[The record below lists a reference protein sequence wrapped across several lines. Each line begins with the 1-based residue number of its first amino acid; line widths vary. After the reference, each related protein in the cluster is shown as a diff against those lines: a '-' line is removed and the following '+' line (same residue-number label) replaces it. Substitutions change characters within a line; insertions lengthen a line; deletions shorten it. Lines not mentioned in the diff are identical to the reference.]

1 MANVTNTGIIKS
13 ITPIGNGQY
22 RILLEEGSFFI
33 TQNNPLAGNF
43 TFSTVNTS
51 SLLLNPYIN
60 TPNITYSDYNATL
73 GNATDIRPGT
83 LYQDIDYSSNATTP
97 VNFNQLISGSATKA
111 NIPDSNYSTKRI
123 TTPRYEGSRS
133 TSNDFNLSSNEGGL
147 GSLPNVEQDR
157 AYFTYFN
164 WVGGTAPE
172 WGNGLEDRSALS
184 IRYFID
190 SEGNVIEPT
199 NDSNGVNLSIIRQTF
214 TEGETGVLSFD
225 DENGISP
232 QFQNLVGEQT
242 IFKSGKSIIPI
253 AYSQTQSISD
263 TTPGGFTGSL
273 TFVQG
278 DQAESILGDYRSTA
292 YSTPQFIT
300 DTNVPFTVL
309 FPSQQYLGG
318 EGSFTLNSIYS
329 SSIDASPD
337 VTLKFE
343 AYIETGITT
352 QNGSSAVFHIQK
364 NSSGAGWVNVSS
376 GVNVLE
382 PGVRNSIAITYTD
395 PNSTANDDYRVRV
408 TSANINTGTGPV
420 GYIDI
425 NSTSYFKIT
434 QTPPPNIGD
443 VGPSGSL
450 AQSRYW
456 QKVGGAPTKI
466 KPNALMAVYGQKQ
479 KDIIEDINGDSVGF
493 SSITNDFILQVG
505 DEIRFQG
512 TETQTYKIIEID
524 NTPANGDPLHLILD
538 KEVNLT
544 NVEMDWFLVRRYV
557 DTPGQIIIEADKP
570 AGGTS
575 PGFFMPLYA
584 TKGIEDNFDKVIQ
597 KLKTDQLI

>member
-33 TQNNPLAGNF
+33 RQQNPSAGNF
-43 TFSTVNTS
+43 AFSTVNTS

-83 LYQDIDYSSNATTP
+83 LYQDIDYSSNAVTP

-111 NIPDSNYSTKRI
+111 IIPDSNYSTKRI
-123 TTPRYEGSRS
+123 TKPRYEGSRS
-133 TSNDFNLSSNEGGL
+133 TSNDFNLSSNQGGL
-147 GSLPNVEQDR
+147 GTLPNVEQDR
-157 AYFTYFN
+157 AYFAYFN
-164 WVGGTAPE
+164 WVGGTSPE

-184 IRYFID
+184 IRYFVD

-199 NDSNGVNLSIIRQTF
+199 NDSNGVNLSITRQTF

-225 DENGISP
+225 DENGTSS
-232 QFQNLVGEQT
+232 QFQNLVGEQA
-242 IFKSGKSIIPI
+242 IFKSGKSITPI
-253 AYSQTQSISD
+253 VYSQTQSISD
-263 TTPGGFTGSL
+263 TTPGGSTGSL

-292 YSTPQFIT
+292 YASPQFIT
-300 DTNVPFTVL
+300 TTASVVFS
-309 FPSQQYLGG
+309 SQQYIGD
-318 EGSFTLNSIYS
+318 EGSFTLSTIYS

-337 VTLKFE
+337 VTLTFK
-343 AYIETGITT
+343 AYIATGITT
-352 QNGSSAVFHIQK
+352 NNGSSAVLHIQK
-364 NSSGAGWVNVSS
+364 NSNGAGWVNVSS
-376 GVNVLE
+376 GYNVLE
-382 PGVRNSIAITYTD
+382 PGVTNNITITYTD
-395 PNSTANDDYRVRV
+395 PNSTANDDYRVRI
-408 TSANINTGTGPV
+408 TSANITQGPGPS

-425 NSTSYFKIT
+425 DTTSYFKVT
-434 QTPPPNIGD
+434 QTPPPSIGD
-443 VGPSGSL
+443 VGPGAGTGNYWSL
-450 AQSRYW
+450 
-456 QKVGGAPTKI
+456 VGGAPAPYTNRKI
-466 KPNALMAVYGQKQ
+466 KPNSLMPVYGQKQ
-479 KDIIEDINGDSVGF
+479 RDITEDINGNSVGF
-493 SSITNDFILQVG
+493 SPIVNDFILQAG

-512 TETQTYKIIEID
+512 TETQTYKIIELD
-524 NTPANGDPLHLILD
+524 NTPANGDPLHLVLD
-538 KEVNLT
+538 REINLT
-544 NVEMDWFLVRRYV
+544 NTEMNWFLVRRYV

-597 KLKTDQLI
+597 QLKTDQLI